1 MGHAVGGAGARGRGG
16 GHEARLIM
24 HREQR
29 QVVGVDTERVFHLLP
44 IAKDYNQSDA
54 HRIGGS
60 GYNQS
65 DAHRIG
71 GSGYNQPDAHRIGGK
86 KLMGLSIGGSPRGLS
101 P

>member
-1 MGHAVGGAGARGRGG
+1 
-16 GHEARLIM
+16 M

-29 QVVGVDTERVFHLLP
+29 QVVGVDTEGVFHLLP
-44 IAKDYNQSDA
+44 IAKDYNQSDAHRIGGSGYNQSDA